1 MGFIIFDQLFVY
13 RHASD
18 SNTEELPG
26 SYTWLETEN
35 TELWLVET
43 GSLDWIL
50 SCDWSDW
57 TTMKRLLIVSLSL
70 VTLVSCT
77 RDRTCCKY
85 SCGQVQ
91 STYPLWFWF
100 WLSCV
105 RMVESVLPGVEMSTV
120 VFSETRQACSAAG
133 VQSALLVMTGDNTY
147 LWLVNTL
154 RSLIWLV
161 NTMHSLIWL
170 VNTMHPLIWLVN
182 TMHSLIWLV
191 NIILLFQQEEQDW
204 WQHSP
209 VSCQIIW

>member
-70 VTLVSCT
+70 VTIVSCT

-91 STYPLWFWF
+91 STFTLWF

-133 VQSALLVMTGDNTY
+133 VQSALLVMTGDNIY
-147 LWLVNTL
+147 LWF
-154 RSLIWLV
+154 V
-161 NTMHSLIWL
+161 NTMHSLVWL
-170 VNTMHPLIWLVN
+170 VNP
-182 TMHSLIWLV
+182 MHSLIWLV

>member
-70 VTLVSCT
+70 VTIVSCT

-91 STYPLWFWF
+91 STFTLWF

-105 RMVESVLPGVEMSTV
+105 RMVESVPPGVEMSTV

-133 VQSALLVMTGDNTY
+133 VQSALLVMTGDNIY
-147 LWLVNTL
+147 LWF
-154 RSLIWLV
+154 V
-161 NTMHSLIWL
+161 NTMHSLVWL
-170 VNTMHPLIWLVN
+170 VNP
-182 TMHSLIWLV
+182 MHSLIWLV